1 MKGKKDMNN
10 YQKQKNEEDFNK
22 YYNITISTNKY
33 IERLLDNLCK
43 MKGMNRSQCIR
54 NLIYEDYVKNKEN
67 LQEYK
72 ENKFNV

>member
-1 MKGKKDMNN
+1 MNN

-54 NLIYEDYVKNKEN
+54 NLIYEDYVKNKDN